1 MKPTTQIILAGV
13 VAVLILALLLL
24 IIWWN
29 RDTDRTSGILVK
41 AVVAPLLVA
50 AALLATEILSPL
62 PAVKAEIPVVI
73 FRDYNAE
80 LVPVFQPLALSG
92 ALSEIP
98 ALFST
103 YRKWL
108 ANNPPPASAKAAA
121 TGDNSEVVERR
132 EFFLDLFEASFWSWL
147 WSWSWLSK
155 DYSLHWR
162 VQRKWFQGISSGGGS
177 VSVAPD
183 AERKPVVL
191 AAGDVA
197 RRLPGN
203 TLLEPPSPVT
213 LGSVSFP
220 RGTEVTVDRNKLR
233 RRTRVTNR
241 HLQLNITFELVGG
254 GLVGAT
260 TLAERLKARFPV
272 DPIWVDHI
280 QATVNCQFSYLFR
293 WSPATSRQ
301 REWVDEKIAG
311 FRTEFGWD
319 FLREKLD
326 AAL

>member
-1 MKPTTQIILAGV
+1 MKPTTQIISAGV

-24 IIWWN
+24 IIWLN

-50 AALLATEILSPL
+50 AALLATEFLSPL

-73 FRDYNAE
+73 FRDYNAQ
-80 LVPVFQPLALSG
+80 LVPVFEPLALNG

-103 YRKWL
+103 YKKWL
-108 ANNPPPASAKAAA
+108 ANNLPPASAKAAA
-121 TGDNSEVVERR
+121 TGDNSEVVERG

-147 WSWSWLSK
+147 SR

-162 VQRKWFQGISSGGGS
+162 VQRKRFQGISSGGGS

-183 AERKPVVL
+183 AEEKPVVL
-191 AAGDVA
+191 AAGDIA
-197 RRLPGN
+197 RRLSGN
-203 TLLEPPSPVT
+203 ALLEPPNPVT

-220 RGTEVTVDRNKLR
+220 RGTEVTIDRNKLR
-233 RRTRVTNR
+233 RRIRITNR

-260 TLAERLKARFPV
+260 TLAERLRARFPV
-272 DPIWVDHI
+272 DPIWADHI
-280 QATVNCQFSYLFR
+280 QATVNCQFSYLLR
-293 WSPATSRQ
+293 WSPATSWQ
-301 REWVDEKIAG
+301 REWVDEMIAG

-319 FLREKLD
+319 ILREKLD